1 MATKGVNKVILI
13 GNLGKDPEV
22 RYLPSGAAVC
32 SITIA
37 TSEQWRDKQT
47 GEQKE
52 RTEWHNVV
60 LQGKIAEV
68 GGEYLKKG
76 SQVYV
81 EGKLQTR
88 KWQDQSGQDRYS
100 TEVIVDGFTGSMQML
115 GARAQ
120 GSGAQSNMQQAQGQQ
135 RPQGQ
140 GQAVQ
145 GQQRPQGHGQA
156 VQGQQRPQG
165 HGQQG
170 QQQGGYPQQPVY
182 DAAPGWDD
190 DIPFRV
196 QTDMTPEL
204 LYAM

>member
-1 MATKGVNKVILI
+1 M
-13 GNLGKDPEV
+13 
-22 RYLPSGAAVC
+22 C

-145 GQQRPQGHGQA
+145 GQQRPQGQ
-156 VQGQQRPQG
+156 
-165 HGQQG
+165 GQQG
-170 QQQGGYPQQPVY
+170 QLQGGYPQQPVY

-190 DIPFRV
+190 DIPYRI
-196 QTDMTPEL
+196 QTEMTPEL

>member
-88 KWQDQSGQDRYS
+88 KCRCW
-100 TEVIVDGFTGSMQML
+100 EL
-115 GARAQ
+115 GLKVVVLKATCSKLRVSSDHRGRVRQ
-120 GSGAQSNMQQAQGQQ
+120 
-135 RPQGQ
+135 
-140 GQAVQ
+140 
-145 GQQRPQGHGQA
+145 
-156 VQGQQRPQG
+156 
-165 HGQQG
+165 
-170 QQQGGYPQQPVY
+170 
-182 DAAPGWDD
+182 
-190 DIPFRV
+190 FRV
-196 QTDMTPEL
+196 SSDHRGRVSQFRVSSDHRGRVRQFRVSSDRRGRASKGNCKVDTPNSRCRIQTEMTPEL